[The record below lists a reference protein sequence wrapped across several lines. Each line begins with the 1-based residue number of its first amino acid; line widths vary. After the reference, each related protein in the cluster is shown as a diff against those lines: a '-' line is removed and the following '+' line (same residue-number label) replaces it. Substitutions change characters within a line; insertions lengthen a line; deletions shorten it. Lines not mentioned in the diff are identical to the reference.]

1 MNRPAP
7 LKEPTLDSV
16 TTINEDGSRYFLHP
30 ADARGKFTLL
40 RRLVGILL
48 LAVYALLPWI
58 PINGHP
64 AVFLDLG
71 QQRFHFFG
79 VTFAVQEVWLLFFV
93 ITGLAFSLFYVTA
106 LFGRIWCGWTC
117 PYTVF
122 LEHVYRRIERWL
134 EGDAAARRRLDAAP
148 MSPAKFTRR
157 AIKHAAFLAVSAVI
171 AHIFLSYFVSVEQ
184 LYGMMHD
191 SPLDHVKSFGVVSF
205 ITAVLYF
212 GFGWFREQFCII
224 LCPYGRFQSVLTDED
239 TLVIGYDAKRGEPR
253 GKANDPTAGAC
264 VDCHRCIQVCP
275 TGIDIRNGLQI
286 ECIGCAACIDACDDI
301 MAKLKRPKG
310 LIRYSSNRGLEGK
323 STRWVRGR
331 TILYS
336 GLLALGMIALTI
348 SLLSVKPVRAN
359 LVRMPGQP
367 FFLTETT
374 VRNHF
379 RLRLVSKRNEPTK
392 FHLRLAGGPEGS
404 QIAAAEAIQEL
415 PPLGEDLFT
424 VPIEVPIANYRGTFD
439 FRVIIEGEDGKELT
453 RTAGAFAGPHPRL
466 MQPSA
471 ATTGKP

>member
-1 MNRPAP
+1 MSHPAS

-16 TTINEDGSRYFLHP
+16 TTINADGSRYFLHP
-30 ADARGKFTLL
+30 ADTRGKFTLL

-48 LAVYALLPWI
+48 LAIYVLLPWI

-93 ITGLAFSLFYVTA
+93 ITGLAFSLLYVTA

-122 LEHVYRRIERWL
+122 LEHVYRRIERCL

-148 MSPAKFTRR
+148 MSAAKFARR
-157 AIKHAAFLAVSAVI
+157 AVKHAAFLIVSAVI

-191 SPLDHVKSFGVVSF
+191 SPLDHVKSFGVVTF

-212 GFGWFREQFCII
+212 GFAWFREQFCII

-239 TLVIGYDAKRGEPR
+239 TLVVGYDAKRGEPR
-253 GKANDPTAGAC
+253 GKANDPNAGAC

-301 MAKLKRPKG
+301 MTKLKRPKG

-379 RLRLVSKRNEPTK
+379 RLRLVSKRNEATQ

-439 FRVIIEGEDGKELT
+439 FRVIVEGEDGKELT

-466 MQPSA
+466 MQPLA
-471 ATTGKP
+471 PGKP